1 MLKWKGSCF
10 FQLSIDNGQYPV
22 KFIFHLVRK
31 CHPFYNRGNS
41 NCKKDR
47 NLTWFP
53 GVEIL
58 WKGTVSAY
66 FRTIRSKL
74 CRNCAFLQNFRTRK
88 LGEITIF
95 FVKLWLIS
103 LLLLDFYFILSI
115 KILKKGQV
123 SLREKYPYSELFW
136 SVFSSNAGK
145 YGPE

>member
-41 NCKKDR
+41 NFKKDC

-58 WKGTVSAY
+58 WRGTVSAY
-66 FRTIRSKL
+66 FRAIWSKL
-74 CRNCAFLQNFRTRK
+74 CRNCLSTKFPHQEIRWNYDIFRKTVVDFFT
-88 LGEITIF
+88 TIRSF
-95 FVKLWLIS
+95 
-103 LLLLDFYFILSI
+103 FILSI
-115 KILKKGQV
+115 KILKKEQV
-123 SLREKYPYSELFW
+123 SLREKYPHSELFW